1 MEDLHACLK
10 LIPES
15 YRKKFNELA
24 ELLDDSEAKRLK
36 EEIHAYH
43 KQIIKT
49 AEKNID
55 IDLSLIEKMV
65 NCLDELLEEYV
76 DMKAFEKQLII
87 GAVKYF
93 IESDDAHNDLED
105 TFGFDDDLAVLNAV
119 LITLNKPA
127 LVR

>member
-1 MEDLHACLK
+1 MEDLHACLE

-15 YRKKFNELA
+15 YRKKFNEFA
-24 ELLDDSEAKRLK
+24 ELLDNPEAARLTT
-36 EEIHAYH
+36 ELHAYH

-49 AEKNID
+49 AKENID

-65 NCLDELLEEYV
+65 NSLDSLLKDYV
-76 DMKAFEKQLII
+76 DLKSFEKQLVI

-93 IESDDAHNDLED
+93 IEADDAHNDLKD

-119 LITLNKPA
+119 LITLNKPP